1 MYWWKNIHCTFT
13 GCNNDSP
20 LILYNFLAFVS
31 CIVLQNMR
39 KNLAEK
45 FGKPVLK
52 ILLISFLNVE
62 VEEHDKEHTAVEQNN
77 IAEHLNI
84 TIFKLLV

>member
-1 MYWWKNIHCTFT
+1 
-13 GCNNDSP
+13 
-20 LILYNFLAFVS
+20 
-31 CIVLQNMR
+31 MR

-84 TIFKLLV
+84 TIFKL